1 MRDSLA
7 VSIVVAGTVRLALTR
22 SRESSMVNRPKN
34 IGGEPALLATGHATF
49 HWIVQSFAV
58 ALPEIQAAFG
68 LNSVGVAGIMSAR
81 DFAAGLIALPGGV
94 VVDVLRRHW
103 GLLLGL
109 FASAAVVLAF
119 LPTTRAEAATG

>member
-1 MRDSLA
+1 MKQCTSTYHHIVIPGLA
-7 VSIVVAGTVRLALTR
+7 PGNA
-22 SRESSMVNRPKN
+22 K
-34 IGGEPALLATGHATF
+34 F

-81 DFAAGLIALPGGV
+81 DLAAGQFALPCCL
-94 VVDVLRRHW
+94 VVDVLRRYW
-103 GLLLGL
+103 ELLLGL
-109 FASAAVVLAF
+109 FASAAVVLVF

>member
-1 MRDSLA
+1 MEQHA
-7 VSIVVAGTVRLALTR
+7 PPAGNGTSALR
-22 SRESSMVNRPKN
+22 RYMMP
-34 IGGEPALLATGHATF
+34 GLATGHATF

-81 DFAAGLIALPGGV
+81 DLAAGLIALPGGV

-103 GLLLGL
+103 ELLLGL